1 MDAGMVKGHGLW
13 CTLTLALP
21 LEGGGYRK
29 GWRNGQHNRTTKYIL
44 TKVYLLDIIK
54 TMKNILVLGATGLVG
69 LEVIK
74 ILEQRKFPIKELFL
88 FASEKSEGMTLTFCD
103 REYEVVSEYEPLVDK
118 IDIVFGCLDEPLA
131 KEIVPRF
138 REKSVVID
146 NSPAFRMDPEVPLI
160 VPEINPH
167 KIKEH
172 KGIIANPN
180 CSTIQML
187 VPLYPLHKESK
198 IKRIFVATY
207 QSVSG
212 YGKAAVEEL
221 KLELE
226 YIAVEQPVQKFE
238 DSVFAHQIGANII
251 PQIGRFNE
259 MGYTSEEMKMLNET
273 RKIFDDQSIL
283 VSPTCVRIPVFYG
296 HSEAVT
302 VEFEKPLSVEQAKD
316 ILKNTPGVVLCEKDG
331 DYPVPVNVAGKDE
344 VFVGRVRKDFSF
356 ENGLSM
362 WIVADNIRKGAAL
375 NAVQIA
381 ELL

>member
-1 MDAGMVKGHGLW
+1 MK
-13 CTLTLALP
+13 
-21 LEGGGYRK
+21 K
-29 GWRNGQHNRTTKYIL
+29 IL
-44 TKVYLLDIIK
+44 I
-54 TMKNILVLGATGLVG
+54 LGATGLVG
-69 LEVIK
+69 QEVMK
-74 ILEQRKFPIKELFL
+74 ILDQRNFPVQELLL
-88 FASEKSEGMTLTFCD
+88 FASEKSEGITILFRD
-103 REYEVVSEYEPLVDK
+103 QEYPVSSEYEEFIGK
-118 IDIVFGCLDEPLA
+118 ADIVFGCLDEPLSR
-131 KEIVPRF
+131 EIVPKF

-146 NSPAFRMDPEVPLI
+146 NSPAFRMDPEVPLVI
-160 VPEINPH
+160 PEINPH

-187 VPLYPLHKESK
+187 VPLYPLHKKAK

-212 YGKAAVEEL
+212 YGKAALEEL
-221 KLELE
+221 KLETE
-226 YIAVEQPVQKFE
+226 YIAAEQTVTKFE
-238 DSVFAHQIGANII
+238 DSVFPHQIGANII

-259 MGYTSEEMKMLNET
+259 MGYTSEEMKMVNET

-296 HSEAVT
+296 HSEAVSL
-302 VEFEKPLSVEQAKD
+302 EFEKPITVEEAKE
-316 ILKNTPGVVLCEKDG
+316 ILKNAPGVILCEKDEE
-331 DYPVPVNVAGKDE
+331 YPMPIKAAGRDE
-344 VFVGRVRKDFSF
+344 VFVGRVRKDFAF
-356 ENGLSM
+356 ENGLTM

>member
-1 MDAGMVKGHGLW
+1 M
-13 CTLTLALP
+13 
-21 LEGGGYRK
+21 
-29 GWRNGQHNRTTKYIL
+29 NRVLI
-44 TKVYLLDIIK
+44 
-54 TMKNILVLGATGLVG
+54 LGATGLVG
-69 LEVIK
+69 QEVIK

-88 FASEKSEGMTLTFCD
+88 FASEKSEGATVTFCD
-103 REYEVVSEYEPLVDK
+103 QEYEVVSEYEPLIEKV
-118 IDIVFGCLDEPLA
+118 DIVFGCLDEPLA

-302 VEFEKPLSVEQAKD
+302 VEFEKPLSVEQAKE
-316 ILKNTPGVVLCEKDG
+316 ILKNAPGVVLCENDG